1 MALGQDGR
9 SDLSVEKIRP
19 PGRNVTFPAI
29 ECSHELMAVDCPGS
43 RAGHRQTASVGLVVQ
58 VAVMKLGDRRIVLLG
73 TRVECSLSHAG
84 MMVRALPGDALLG
97 IWINQVVLGN
107 LVNRV
112 LEVQAQILDRLEFHH
127 WLHRMRL
134 GGLRG
139 QRGCLGLLR
148 RVQRV
153 IVPQMLQWLV
163 NVFIEWRLAEFED
176 L

>member
-19 PGRNVTFPAI
+19 PGRNVALPAI
-29 ECSHELMAVDCPGS
+29 ECSHKLMAVDCPRS
-43 RAGHRQTASVGLVVQ
+43 LVWHRQTASVGLVVQ
-58 VAVMKLGDRRIVLLG
+58 IRIAVMKLGDHWILLLG
-73 TRVECSLSHAG
+73 TRVECSLSHAVT
-84 MMVRALPGDALLG
+84 MVRALPGDAMLG

-112 LEVQAQILDRLEFHH
+112 LEVQAQILDGLEFHH

-139 QRGCLGLLR
+139 QRGCLGLLE

-153 IVPQMLQWLV
+153 VVPQILQ
-163 NVFIEWRLAEFED
+163 
-176 L
+176 